1 MTVDNRL
8 PSAYNA
14 SNQGKPMSKRSNR
27 SGHLSESRG
36 WWDHGSELSGEWTCE
51 GRANGAA
58 PSVASDGT
66 RTRYPGGTYEVR
78 ETSGR
83 FASTWVVPQDGFR
96 SCPKSGTG
104 LFCLSLRWFRALWP
118 LERRI
123 VHEALYET
131 MAEPEK
137 FFQLLIFDF

>member
-1 MTVDNRL
+1 
-8 PSAYNA
+8 
-14 SNQGKPMSKRSNR
+14 MSKRSNR

-83 FASTWVVPQDGFR
+83 FASTWVVPQDGFK
-96 SCPKSGTG
+96 SCPKYGAG
-104 LFCLSLRWFRALWP
+104 LFLMPFDLSGKETP
-118 LERRI
+118 YET
-123 VHEALYET
+123 LYET

-137 FFQLLIFDF
+137 NFPTPDF